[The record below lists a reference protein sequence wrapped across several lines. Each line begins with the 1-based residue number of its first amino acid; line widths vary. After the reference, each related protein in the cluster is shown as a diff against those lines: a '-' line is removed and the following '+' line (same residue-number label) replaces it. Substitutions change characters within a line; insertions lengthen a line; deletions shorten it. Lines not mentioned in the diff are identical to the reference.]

1 MRGNGRVEKEEMSSM
16 ADQKVSR
23 PRSDKRGKEE
33 TVVVPDAPGP
43 GMAPPGAEATA
54 TEQAGGAVGT
64 SQPTKSPTD
73 AGVAAAIETGAE
85 ARPTLEPPAAGEA
98 ATVQAA
104 GGVTATWQAG
114 TIGATWSANEVR
126 NAYMYVNSVGWKK
139 IYNGR
144 DGAFTALVTLATQAR
159 QTGRQITYRLEAD
172 GMVHEIYLW

>member
-1 MRGNGRVEKEEMSSM
+1 MRGNGQPEKEMRTM
-16 ADQKVSR
+16 ADQKVTR
-23 PRSDKRGKEE
+23 PRSDRRGKED

-43 GMAPPGAEATA
+43 AMAPPGAEEAA
-54 TEQAGGAVGT
+54 AGGAIGT
-64 SQPTKSPTD
+64 SQPTRSPTD
-73 AGVAAAIETGAE
+73 EQAAGALAVGVE

-114 TIGATWSANEVR
+114 TVGATWSINEVR
-126 NAYMYVNSVGWKK
+126 NAWMYVNNVGWKK

-159 QTGRQITYRLEAD
+159 QTGRQISYRLEAD
-172 GMVHEIYLW
+172 GMVYEIYLW